1 MRRLGGGILL
11 AAAAAM
17 ALGGCQRESDEAFG
31 KRVRAYLL
39 EHPEVLQEAYVR
51 LQAKQDQQRAAAASQ
66 GLKKYRQAIERDPR
80 DFVANP
86 NGKITVVEFFDYNCG
101 YCKAIAPEVLAIVKS
116 EPDVRFVFKDF
127 TIFGEASEYAAA
139 GADLAKPTG
148 AYMAI
153 YQQFMAQ
160 KPLTDDGVKRILT
173 ANGVDPDAARKH
185 QQSADE
191 KRYLADV
198 HELAVNLGIEGT
210 PAFVVGDT
218 LIPGADPQ
226 ALAQAIAAARK
237 AKS

>member
-1 MRRLGGGILL
+1 MRRLGGGVLL

-17 ALGGCQRESDEAFG
+17 ALSGCQRESDEAFG

-51 LQAKQDQQRAAAASQ
+51 LQDKQEQQRVVAAKQ
-66 GLKKYRQAIERDPR
+66 GLQKYRQAIEHDPR

-148 AYMAI
+148 KYMTI

-160 KPLTDDGVKRILT
+160 KPLTDDGVKRIL
-173 ANGVDPDAARKH
+173 ADNGVDPDAARKH
-185 QQSADE
+185 QQDADE
-191 KRYLADV
+191 KRYIADV
-198 HELAVNLGIEGT
+198 HQLAVNLGIEGT

-226 ALAQAIAAARK
+226 ALGQAIAAARK